1 MHTFSGIINSRI
13 QEVISFLR
21 QKLGFTVV
29 NHKLFSR
36 LKRTQISV
44 GFRCSRDKITK
55 QRKRVSAVVDTL
67 RLPIFYVLAMQKVIA
82 SIVNTDLSG
91 CKLTPVAFYIGV
103 YQMLISL
110 HLCSKNNDSFSYFLL
125 RYYSKRLTMRL
136 KQLSTL

>member
-1 MHTFSGIINSRI
+1 
-13 QEVISFLR
+13 
-21 QKLGFTVV
+21 VV

-67 RLPIFYVLAMQKVIA
+67 RLPIFYVFAMQKVIA

-91 CKLTPVAFYIGV
+91 CELTLIAFHFDV
-103 YQMLISL
+103 Y
-110 HLCSKNNDSFSYFLL
+110 
-125 RYYSKRLTMRL
+125 
-136 KQLSTL
+136 

>member
-82 SIVNTDLSG
+82 SIINTDLSG
-91 CKLTPVAFYIGV
+91 CKLTLIAFHFDV
-103 YQMLISL
+103 YQILISL
-110 HLCSKNNDSFSYFLL
+110 HLRSKNNDSFSHFLL